1 MFDGGYGNKM
11 PDWIIQTITVTC
23 IGIIGYFLKS
33 YKTELSNKDAQLE
46 QNDEKLEKEIDNLKK
61 SFNQYKLDASDSFV
75 KKDDFIRASAQTDR
89 KLDKI
94 YDELI
99 KLNKNAEAKQ

>member
-1 MFDGGYGNKM
+1 MFVGGYVENM
-11 PDWIIQTITVTC
+11 PDWIIQMITATG

-33 YKTELSNKDAQLE
+33 YKTELSNKDTQLE
-46 QNDEKLEKEIDNLKK
+46 QKDAKLEAEIDSLKK
-61 SFNQYKLDASDSFV
+61 SFNQYKLDASDHFV